1 MTEKLYYKDAYI
13 KEFSAKVLSLEN
25 RGEYYE
31 TVLDK
36 TAFFPEEG
44 GQYSDRGYISGVR
57 VYDVRERDGVI
68 YHCTKEPIEVGIE
81 VSCSIDFDERFEKMQ
96 CHTAEHILSGLFH
109 KHFGVDN
116 VGFHLGGD
124 DVTMDIS
131 APLTRENLS
140 LVESLANEII
150 YKNIEVTTRFPK
162 SEELSSLTYRSK
174 LDLTENVRI
183 VDIGEYDSCA
193 CCAPHVRY
201 TGEIGIIKILDF
213 EKLRGGM
220 RIHITAGRRA
230 FSYLSDMY
238 SNVRSVG
245 ALLSATP
252 NEIHEVVGKLLSD
265 YTSLKSEYQNYKSE
279 LIRQKAR
286 EVERTEGNLVINLD
300 GADIS
305 EMIEFSN
312 VALSSVGGI
321 LVLLSGG
328 EGSTKYVIS
337 SKSINL
343 RECSAKINAALGGK
357 GGGRPEM
364 IQGSFTASIEE
375 IEAFFEK

>member
-13 KEFSAKVLSLEN
+13 KEFLATVLSSEKN
-25 RGEYYE
+25 GEYYE

-57 VYDVRERDGVI
+57 VFDVCERDGVI
-68 YHCTKEPIEVGIE
+68 YHLTKEPLMAGAEAE
-81 VSCSIDFDERFEKMQ
+81 CSIDFDERFEKMQ

-116 VGFHLGGD
+116 VGFHLGAD

-131 APLTRENLS
+131 APLTKENLS
-140 LVESLANEII
+140 LVESLANEIV
-150 YKNIEVTTRFPK
+150 YKNVEVTTRFPL
-162 SEELSSLTYRSK
+162 SSELSSLTYRSK

-193 CCAPHVRY
+193 CCAPHVSY

-230 FSYLSDMY
+230 NKYLSDMY
-238 SNVRSVG
+238 ASVRSVG
-245 ALLSATP
+245 ALLSSMP
-252 NEIHEVVGKLLSD
+252 LELHEVVSKLLSD
-265 YTSLKSEYQNYKSE
+265 YNSLKAEYQQYR
-279 LIRQKAR
+279 LQAIREKAR
-286 EVERTEGNLVINLD
+286 GVENTEGNLVISLD
-300 GADIS
+300 NAEFP

-312 VALSSVGGI
+312 TALCKVGGI
-321 LVLLSGG
+321 LVLLSKTDKN
-328 EGSTKYVIS
+328 TKYVIS
-337 SKSINL
+337 SRSINL
-343 RECSAKINAALGGK
+343 RERAAAINSALGGK
-357 GGGRPEM
+357 GGGRSEM

-375 IEAFFEK
+375 IEAFF